1 MLDLTSSAA
10 AFEDSEE
17 KKKLS
22 ATLPYVRGGKER
34 KREGRVIPAMKI
46 KGWNVHAHKSESQ
59 ACPLQCNR
67 VVSLLERKRDGAWV
81 CSTQSAAQRHS

>member
-1 MLDLTSSAA
+1 MFSEDFNSKQSRMTMLDLTSSAA

-34 KREGRVIPAMKI
+34 KREGSHSSYENKRMECSCTQVRVRGMPAAM
-46 KGWNVHAHKSESQ
+46 
-59 ACPLQCNR
+59 
-67 VVSLLERKRDGAWV
+67 
-81 CSTQSAAQRHS
+81 